1 MHRAMQSSMN
11 DENKICH
18 PPEFHLLLPGQFG
31 DRFVLLLNLLE
42 FFLLLSIVIRQGTN
56 MEGRREH
63 NHT

>member
-1 MHRAMQSSMN
+1 MN

-42 FFLLLSIVIRQGTN
+42 FVLLLSIVIRQGTN

-63 NHT
+63 NHA